1 MVKQSDKCKGLVIL
15 EKSDYVDKS
24 HAILNDRRNYEVL
37 DKNPVP
43 KVEAESKRVFKAVAG
58 NRLPEGTVKELT
70 PAHSRIPVF
79 YGLPKDHKEGVPLRP
94 VISACGGP
102 TEKMS
107 CLLERILKQLLK
119 YVPTHLWDTGIFF
132 GQST

>member
-1 MVKQSDKCKGLVIL
+1 MRSYKNHNVTESNTSEEQLQFLDELQKNEDVVVKQSDKCKGLVIL
-15 EKSDYVDKS
+15 DKSDYVDKS

-58 NRLPEGTVKELT
+58 SRLPEGTVKELT

-79 YGLPKDHKEGVPLRP
+79 YGLPKEWTIKRGCR
-94 VISACGGP
+94 
-102 TEKMS
+102 
-107 CLLERILKQLLK
+107 
-119 YVPTHLWDTGIFF
+119 
-132 GQST
+132 